1 MSCLPT
7 FTFFNSSNVMA
18 SSPDTSKKRT
28 RPHGT
33 RNRDGESLP
42 STSDGRKAAPSEE
55 STPSPSDAMPAWG
68 IFIVIEIIFI
78 GFHYFPL
85 YIDVG
90 ENSTFA
96 RIMDPGW
103 VPVTFWAL
111 VILCWLVSAL
121 RAGGR
126 RGPAVRGDNPGMID
140 IIECCA
146 IANFGLYMMGDCE
159 RGITVA
165 MGLGLSRIA
174 SAILVVPVVVLL
186 LVFWMVAAVYG
197 LPKVKSLVKSKAGAD
212 AKRQT
217 LPVRTAG
224 SGLGLGQDTP
234 GKIHASVEMVLQRVA
249 MYLGFAVYA
258 TMAATL
264 HFLTVN
270 EEYPPGYNILFSP
283 YLAWLM
289 KTYNL
294 GGFLWMVTFLHHI
307 ERVPAISANVTSM
320 LTRSQSR
327 CNIMDNVCEMI
338 KFMRVIDSIAICHWY
353 LKAVYEHLPWDEAG
367 TFMAGHIGLG
377 FVIIC
382 FLVVSIGFMV
392 TWGGFTLVDAFQD
405 WMKKC
410 QSERIK
416 SGGIIQSSAEVINEK
431 LSSSSDGLVKEKAR
445 LLKEQATLERRLREF
460 MLKFEPLEKAQ
471 SIQFDGDDIL
481 GAVDKNGTVE
491 NDWQIVE
498 EDSEAG
504 G

>member
-1 MSCLPT
+1 MSCFPT
-7 FTFFNSSNVMA
+7 FTYLDSGVGMA
-18 SSPDTSKKRT
+18 STPDASKEKT
-28 RPHGT
+28 RPHGV
-33 RNRDGESLP
+33 RSGDGESLP

-55 STPSPSDAMPAWG
+55 STPSASDAMSAWG
-68 IFIVIEIIFI
+68 IF
-78 GFHYFPL
+78 
-85 YIDVG
+85 
-90 ENSTFA
+90 
-96 RIMDPGW
+96 
-103 VPVTFWAL
+103 
-111 VILCWLVSAL
+111 
-121 RAGGR
+121 
-126 RGPAVRGDNPGMID
+126 
-140 IIECCA
+140 IECCA

-159 RGITVA
+159 WGISVA

-174 SAILVVPVVVLL
+174 SAVLVVPVVVLL
-186 LVFWMVAAVYG
+186 LVFWMVVAVYG
-197 LPKVKSLVKSKAGAD
+197 LPKVKSLVKSKGGAD

-224 SGLGLGQDTP
+224 SGLDLGQDTP
-234 GKIHASVEMVLQRVA
+234 GKIHASVKMVLQRVA

-289 KTYNL
+289 KTSNL

-320 LTRSQSR
+320 LTGSQSR
-327 CNIMDNVCEMI
+327 CNIMDKVCEMI

-431 LSSSSDGLVKEKAR
+431 LSSSSDGLVKEQAR
-445 LLKEQATLERRLREF
+445 FRKEQALLRKEQACHLKEQATLLRRMREP
-460 MLKFEPLEKAQ
+460 LSKHEPLEKAQ
-471 SIQFDGDDIL
+471 SSQFDGDDIL

-504 G
+504 GQKEGSQELKDVVEALEAEVDGESRTSIELMGGLRA